1 MNISTKKATGVLK
14 AAVIAF
20 LAYSAVYAFRKPFT
34 AGSYNDIQYGGI
46 TYQTLLIIAQV
57 IGYMLS
63 KFAGIKFISSMSRT
77 GRWKSLALLIGI
89 AWFCLFVFA
98 WIPPPFGVIP
108 LFVNGF
114 VLGFMWGIIFSY
126 IEGRTAT
133 DFMGTVMAV
142 SFIFAGGFTRTV
154 ARWITVAWGVSDFW
168 MPFIT
173 GLVFIAPIALLTY
186 LLEKLPQPDEKDVKE
201 KSERTPMTR
210 DDRKAF
216 LRYFSGGLIAVAGTY
231 LVLTIMR
238 DIRDNYMSNMWDEMG
253 YAQDY
258 GVYVRT
264 ETVSAIVI
272 LLLLSLM
279 VYIRNNFKAFI
290 VAHWII
296 GLGLAGAGIISLL
309 FVNGQI
315 AGHWW
320 MQLTGLG
327 LYFSYILFN
336 CIFFERMIA
345 TFRIK
350 GNVGFVIYVVDAF
363 GYLGSVMVMISKSF
377 FPVALKWSNFYA
389 NGVVIGSVLGV
400 SGIILSMYF
409 FKRKYLKTKS
419 ENLIDNQVAHL
430 VTT

>member
-1 MNISTKKATGVLK
+1 MNISTKKATSVLQS
-14 AAVIAF
+14 AIIVF

-34 AGSYNDIQYGGI
+34 AGSYNDLQYGGI

-63 KFAGIKFISSMSRT
+63 KFAGIRFIAGMGRT
-77 GRWKSLALLIGI
+77 GRWKSIALLMGI
-89 AWFCLFVFA
+89 AWICLFIFA
-98 WIPPPFGVIP
+98 IIPPPFGVIP

-114 VLGFMWGIIFSY
+114 VLGFLWGIVFSY

-142 SFIFAGGFTRTV
+142 SFIFAGGFTRSV
-154 ARWITVAWGVSDFW
+154 ARWITISWGVSDFW

-173 GLVFIAPIALLTY
+173 GLVFVGPLALLIY
-186 LLEKLPQPDEKDVKE
+186 LLEKLPQPDQNDIKE
-201 KSERTPMTR
+201 KSERTPMTGE
-210 DDRKAF
+210 DRKTF
-216 LRYFSGGLIAVAGTY
+216 LKFFSSGLIAVAITY
-231 LVLTIMR
+231 LMLTVMR

-253 YAQDY
+253 YAADY

-264 ETVSAIVI
+264 ETISAVVI
-272 LLLLSLM
+272 LLLLSLI
-279 VYIRNNFKAFI
+279 VYIRNNYKAFI

-296 GLGLAGAGIISLL
+296 GGGLAGAGIVSFL
-309 FVNGQI
+309 FLNGLM

-327 LYFSYILFN
+327 LYFGYILFN

-350 GNVGFVIYVVDAF
+350 GNVGFVIYFVDAI
-363 GYLGSVMVMISKSF
+363 GYLGSVTVMISKSF
-377 FPVALKWSNFYA
+377 FPVALNWSKFYA
-389 NGVVIGSVLGV
+389 NGVIIGSVVGV
-400 SGIILSMYF
+400 SCIILSMYF
-409 FKRKYLKTKS
+409 FRKKFLKNKTG
-419 ENLIDNQVAHL
+419 NLVNEPAAQL
-430 VTT
+430 LPQ